1 LGLRRIKRAPTATT
15 TITTTTTPAIRA
27 VLIPPDDEEVELV
40 NAVELLE
47 ETGGIEE
54 LEVVLELGTELEEL
68 ELELDVEELG
78 ADELAVVVL
87 APTGCKLARS
97 VWLTQSPS

>member
-1 LGLRRIKRAPTATT
+1 LRRIKSTPTATT

-54 LEVVLELGTELEEL
+54 LEVVLELGTEFDEL
-68 ELELDVEELG
+68 ALELDVEELG
-78 ADELAVVVL
+78 VDEFEVLVL

-97 VWLTQSPS
+97 V